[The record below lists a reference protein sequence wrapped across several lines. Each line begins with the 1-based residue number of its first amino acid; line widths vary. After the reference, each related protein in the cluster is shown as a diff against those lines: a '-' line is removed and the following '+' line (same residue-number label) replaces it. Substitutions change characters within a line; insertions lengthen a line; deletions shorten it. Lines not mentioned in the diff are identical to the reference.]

1 MDCAKDYEIAEAL
14 QNKFAEEQL
23 ARRIWAWDQFNEL
36 PPTLFCAGGHYC
48 KCQSGYMDV
57 SSSPVRIP
65 VYKCPA
71 TSLTPMGESMH
82 VKFMDNEKKLLNDR
96 TRQQYHKDRLTAIQ
110 TWRS

>member
-1 MDCAKDYEIAEAL
+1 MDCAKDYESADAL
-14 QNKFAEEQL
+14 QKKFAEEQL
-23 ARRIWAWDQFNEL
+23 ARRIWAWDQYNEL
-36 PPTLFCAGGHYC
+36 PPTLFCAGGDYC

-71 TSLTPMGESMH
+71 KSLTPMGESMH
-82 VKFMDNEKKLLNDR
+82 VKFMKDEKNLLNDR